1 MANLDNT
8 RIKSIQVQITKLEE
22 EIRNYNLQLN
32 DIQSNI
38 ASKRKQIK
46 KHNKELTKLKQ
57 SSKDIIISEH
67 AIVRYVERVLKI
79 DMDKLSKEI
88 IGEDL
93 KNTVTTLGN
102 GTYPYKNHFI
112 RVVDN
117 VIVTVTSK
125 DEI

>member
-1 MANLDNT
+1 
-8 RIKSIQVQITKLEE
+8 
-22 EIRNYNLQLN
+22 
-32 DIQSNI
+32 
-38 ASKRKQIK
+38 
-46 KHNKELTKLKQ
+46 
-57 SSKDIIISEH
+57 
-67 AIVRYVERVLKI
+67 
-79 DMDKLSKEI
+79 MDKLSKEI

>member
-57 SSKDIIISEH
+57 
-67 AIVRYVERVLKI
+67 RYHHLRTCNRKI
-79 DMDKLSKEI
+79 C
-88 IGEDL
+88 
-93 KNTVTTLGN
+93 
-102 GTYPYKNHFI
+102 
-112 RVVDN
+112 
-117 VIVTVTSK
+117 
-125 DEI
+125 